1 MIIMYIRYFL
11 DVLPMEALEK
21 YSYIPKVER
30 RFDIDWLR
38 MISIVLVF
46 FYHSSLIF
54 GSDTWIIN
62 NADTTQHVVRLMTL
76 GTGLI
81 LPLFFVIAGMSSFYA
96 LNYVKAGTYTLMR
109 AIRLMVPFIIGIFTH
124 IPVQVYLDA
133 ISSGAIPAMGFFE
146 FYGTILFKNGIYDFG
161 GAFPLLG
168 NHLWFLVIL
177 FVYSLVLIGP
187 FFLLRREKAYN
198 GLLKVTSFLAKPGV
212 IFTFVLPVILV
223 EQIHTYFGTPLGLLG
238 GYTFTTYILFYFIG
252 FLIASNENFK
262 ESIEKQIIPALIG
275 AVAFGVSMI
284 VLIYVG
290 TYGAGYWDAVYWV
303 LYPIYGWCIV
313 ILTMGLGSK
322 FLNKNNKARKFTNE
336 LVMPFFILH
345 QTVIVVIGFYVI
357 QLSLSMMVKYLIIV
371 SSSLGIIIIL
381 LLIIKYLN
389 PLRVLFGMRWKKGLL
404 QRKPKV
410 DATSQT
416 VDTAQIT
423 EEKI

>member
-1 MIIMYIRYFL
+1 
-11 DVLPMEALEK
+11 MEPLEK
-21 YSYIPKVER
+21 FSYIPKVER
-30 RFDIDWLR
+30 RFDLDWLR

-46 FYHSSLIF
+46 FYHSALIF
-54 GSDTWIIN
+54 GSETWIIN
-62 NADTTQHVVRLMTL
+62 NTETSMHIARCMSL

-133 ISSGAIPAMGFFE
+133 VSSGVITGVSFFE
-146 FYGTILFKNGIYDFG
+146 FYGTILFNNGIYDFG

-168 NHLWFLVIL
+168 NHLWFLVLL
-177 FVYSLVLIGP
+177 FVYSLILIGP
-187 FFLLRREKAYN
+187 FFLLRRENTYN

-212 IFTFVLPVILV
+212 IFTFVLPVIIV
-223 EQIHTYFGTPLGLLG
+223 EQIHTHFGTPLGLLG

-275 AVAFGVSMI
+275 VMAFGVSMM

-290 TYGAGYWDAVYWV
+290 TYGANYWDAVYWV
-303 LYPIYGWCIV
+303 LYPIYGWCSV
-313 ILTMGLGSK
+313 VLTMGLGIK
-322 FLNKNNKARKFTNE
+322 FLNKNNKARKFMNE

-345 QTVIVVIGFYVI
+345 QTVIVVIGFYII
-357 QLSLSMMVKYLIIV
+357 QLSLPMMVKYLIIV
-371 SSSLGIIIIL
+371 SSSLAIIGIL
-381 LLIIKYLN
+381 LVIIRYLN

-410 DATSQT
+410 EAVSQT
-416 VDTAQIT
+416 ADTSEIT
-423 EEKI
+423 EEK

>member
-1 MIIMYIRYFL
+1 
-11 DVLPMEALEK
+11 MEALEK
-21 YSYIPKVER
+21 YSHIPKVER

-46 FYHSSLIF
+46 FYHSALIF
-54 GSDTWIIN
+54 GSETWIIN
-62 NADTTQHVVRLMTL
+62 NAETSQHIAKCMTL

-133 ISSGAIPAMGFFE
+133 ISSGAITGVSFFE
-146 FYGTILFKNGIYDFG
+146 FYGTILFQNGIYDFG

-168 NHLWFLVIL
+168 NHLWFLVLL
-177 FVYSLVLIGP
+177 FVYSLILIGP
-187 FFLLRREKAYN
+187 FVLLRREKTYN
-198 GLLKVTSFLAKPGV
+198 GLLKVTSFLAKPGI
-212 IFTFVLPVILV
+212 IFTFALPVILV

-238 GYTFTTYILFYFIG
+238 GYTFTTFILFYFIG

-275 AVAFGVSMI
+275 VVAFGVSMI

-290 TYGAGYWDAVYWV
+290 TYGANYWDPVYWV
-303 LYPIYGWCIV
+303 LYPIYGWCLV
-313 ILTMGLGSK
+313 ILTLGLGSK
-322 FLNKNNKARKFTNE
+322 FMNKNNKARKFMNE

-345 QTVIVVIGFYVI
+345 QTVIVVIGFYI
-357 QLSLSMMVKYLIIV
+357 IDLPLSMITKYLIIV

-381 LLIIKYLN
+381 LLIIKFLN

-404 QRKPKV
+404 RRKPKV
-410 DATSQT
+410 EATSQT
-416 VDTAQIT
+416 TETSINVDD
-423 EEKI
+423 KDN

>member
-1 MIIMYIRYFL
+1 
-11 DVLPMEALEK
+11 
-21 YSYIPKVER
+21 
-30 RFDIDWLR
+30 
-38 MISIVLVF
+38 
-46 FYHSSLIF
+46 
-54 GSDTWIIN
+54 
-62 NADTTQHVVRLMTL
+62 MTL

-133 ISSGAIPAMGFFE
+133 ISSGAITGVSFFE
-146 FYGTILFKNGIYDFG
+146 FYRTILFQNGIYDFG

-168 NHLWFLVIL
+168 NHLWFLMLL
-177 FVYSLVLIGP
+177 FVYSLILIGP
-187 FFLLRREKAYN
+187 FVLLRREKTYN

-212 IFTFVLPVILV
+212 IFTFALPVILF
-223 EQIHTYFGTPLGLLG
+223 EQIHTYYGTPLGLLG
-238 GYTFTTYILFYFIG
+238 GYTFTTYILFYYIG

-275 AVAFGVSMI
+275 VVAFGVSMI

-290 TYGAGYWDAVYWV
+290 TYGAGYWDPVYWV
-303 LYPIYGWCIV
+303 LYPIYGWCLV
-313 ILTMGLGSK
+313 ILTLGLGSK
-322 FLNKNNKARKFTNE
+322 FMNKNSKARKFLNE

-345 QTVIVVIGFYVI
+345 QTVIVVIGFFII
-357 QLSLSMMVKYLIIV
+357 QLSLPMMVKYLIIV
-371 SSSLGIIIIL
+371 SSSLGIIVIL

-410 DATSQT
+410 EATSQSADISET
-416 VDTAQIT
+416 TA
-423 EEKI
+423 EEPEHEK